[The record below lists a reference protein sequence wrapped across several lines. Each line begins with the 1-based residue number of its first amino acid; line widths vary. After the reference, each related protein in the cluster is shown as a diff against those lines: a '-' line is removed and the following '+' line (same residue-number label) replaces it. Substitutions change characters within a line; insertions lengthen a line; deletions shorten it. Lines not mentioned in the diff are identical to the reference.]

1 MQNTLSLKEI
11 TSQLQLIYP
20 KLNWKSQQTTYNG
33 SIFYDVSNLDD
44 LRKIIVELKKTG
56 LFQNLVA
63 ILENSIIFT
72 TGNDTLRIQSSD
84 NNLISNNIS
93 LLKTLIENFLQVLH
107 QTVPKEDLQSINI
120 KLPPINDFDDLSKV
134 SREIH
139 LAITQVIY
147 LPEIGGQTKIESVE
161 NGSIWFNVLVGSAAV
176 SVIASMVWSAAVI
189 YKKIMEGKLLAEQIR
204 GLKVKNE
211 SLEDILKAQK
221 VETEIMLKAEA
232 EFVYSEHF
240 QNDTPE
246 NIEKIKNSISIFAEL
261 ISKGAEI
268 KPALMAPEEVS
279 NLFPD
284 ATKLISL
291 ESKIKKIAN

>member
-1 MQNTLSLKEI
+1 MQNTPSLKEI
-11 TSQLQLIYP
+11 TSQLQKVYP
-20 KLNWKSQQTTYNG
+20 QLNWVSESVQINGTTFYN
-33 SIFYDVSNLDD
+33 VSNLNL
-44 LRKIIVELKKTG
+44 LRNGIIELEKMG
-56 LFQNLVA
+56 LFKNLVES
-63 ILENSIIFT
+63 LVESVIFT
-72 TGNDTLRIQSSD
+72 TGNDSLRIQSIE
-84 NNLISNNIS
+84 NNGISNNIK
-93 LLKTLIENFLQVLH
+93 LLKTLIENFLDVLH
-107 QTVPKEDLQSINI
+107 QTVPEESLQSINI
-120 KLPPINDFDDLSKV
+120 KMPPVNDFDDLSKV

-139 LAITQVIY
+139 LAITQVVY

-189 YKKIMEGKLLAEQIR
+189 FKKIMEGKLLAEQIR

-221 VETEIMLKAEA
+221 AETEMMLQAEA
-232 EFVYSEHF
+232 KFVYSEHF
-240 QNDTPE
+240 KNDTPE
-246 NIEKIKNSISIFAEL
+246 NIEKIKNSISTFADL

-291 ESKIKKIAN
+291 ESRIKKLAN